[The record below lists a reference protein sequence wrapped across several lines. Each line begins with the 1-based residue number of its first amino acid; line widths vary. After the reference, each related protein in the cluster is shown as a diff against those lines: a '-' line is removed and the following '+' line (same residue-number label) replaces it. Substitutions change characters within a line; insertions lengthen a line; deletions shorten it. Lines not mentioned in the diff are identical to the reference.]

1 MAATVH
7 GTSRFGMTA
16 DSTATGLLLGELSY
30 DYTVEITYAMNHIG
44 NKVSMALLND
54 MTEISFSGVV
64 AVKTTGFV
72 LNLGDAL
79 TLANESADSLSLN
92 DQNLISTPVANSNTV
107 ISGLS
112 LKRTNADFETGDGK
126 AIFNPLIATNSPSV
140 IT

>member
-107 ISGLS
+107 ISSLS
-112 LKRTNADFETGDGK
+112 LSRTNSDFETGKGS

>member
-1 MAATVH
+1 
-7 GTSRFGMTA
+7 
-16 DSTATGLLLGELSY
+16 
-30 DYTVEITYAMNHIG
+30 VEITYAMNHIG

-107 ISGLS
+107 ISSLS
-112 LKRTNADFETGDGK
+112 LSRTNSDFETGKGS